1 MKSHDYQVKEYED
14 DPKHLKMI
22 NQILNKL
29 NNSKNIPWQY
39 SYLLEC
45 AEIARS
51 VQIFQDGYNSKI
63 MDIKWD

>member
-1 MKSHDYQVKEYED
+1 MNKYYCLYKDDFYMKSHDYQVKEYED

-51 VQIFQDGYNSKI
+51 V
-63 MDIKWD
+63 